1 MIFTARQVQEE
12 CKRQQLYLYQ
22 FFINLIKFLQKSP
35 FGNSSD
41 GFVYINVDGAD
52 LLSSRVIK
60 SAVDINFENFKPF
73 LVETGG
79 KQVILWYL
87 CNLLCFCHRTYAGFW
102 QSDVDIYIRCC
113 TPGSLFGIRLFAAV
127 TKTSVALI
135 RNFCILLTAS
145 FFLFF
150 YLELLVG
157 CFLTT

>member
-1 MIFTARQVQEE
+1 MNHEKIDMIFTARQVQEE

-79 KQVILWYL
+79 KQGDIVVSMQFAMFLPSYL
-87 CNLLCFCHRTYAGFW
+87 CRILAK
-102 QSDVDIYIRCC
+102 RC
-113 TPGSLFGIRLFAAV
+113 
-127 TKTSVALI
+127 
-135 RNFCILLTAS
+135 
-145 FFLFF
+145 
-150 YLELLVG
+150 
-157 CFLTT
+157 